1 MGKPVTKKEKK
12 EYYDKRVCVMLEE
25 FTQALICVAD
35 NVGSKQFQDIR
46 AGLRP
51 ESVVLMGK
59 NTLLKRTIRQYVEK
73 TGATQWLA
81 MLPLLVVSSST
92 NDTQPRQSESRYL
105 IERNSCLVPC
115 SSGHHDS
122 LVEYLIVTRGFDLDT
137 SRVL

>member
-1 MGKPVTKKEKK
+1 MGKLTSKKEKK

-25 FTQALICVAD
+25 YTQALICAAD

-81 MLPLLVVSSST
+81 MLPLLVVSSLT
-92 NDTQPRQSESRYL
+92 NDTHTHWSKSRFL
-105 IERNSCLVPC
+105 MERDRRLVPC
-115 SSGHHDS
+115 SSRHHDR
-122 LVEYLIVTRGFDLDT
+122 LVEDLIGTRGIDWDT
-137 SRVL
+137 SSVS

>member
-1 MGKPVTKKEKK
+1 MVKLTSKKEKK

-25 FTQALICVAD
+25 YTQALICAAD

-46 AGLRP
+46 SGLRP

-81 MLPLLVVSSST
+81 MLPLLVVSFRRMIRIINSQGVGISS
-92 NDTQPRQSESRYL
+92 NEIAVL
-105 IERNSCLVPC
+105 CLAA
-115 SSGHHDS
+115 
-122 LVEYLIVTRGFDLDT
+122 LDT
-137 SRVL
+137 MIG